1 MAIDPVFVLSTF
13 INFQKLECRG
23 VIYTLAFLAMLY
35 LYLNKH
41 ISNDARDTDA
51 ADFVVSI

>member
-35 LYLNKH
+35 IYLNKH